1 MLRTLHVVRQ
11 PQELQRRWIRN
22 DKSSEMRMSSVPEP
36 DQQTRRGASAKR
48 EARTRITLRSSAV
61 VASLVALLTLSG
73 CGGGGD
79 AGGVS
84 FDIGVVVGGQ
94 PVHVVVQPGG
104 VQGISIAAGQSIEF
118 DASEPVQWTLEVGGS
133 AVTGSGTTVYYQGVS
148 ITQTALSSS
157 RIALD
162 TSAAFPLAI
171 AVPIR
176 LTAVSTFDSALVA
189 TINVLITN

>member
-1 MLRTLHVVRQ
+1 M
-11 PQELQRRWIRN
+11 
-22 DKSSEMRMSSVPEP
+22 
-36 DQQTRRGASAKR
+36 
-48 EARTRITLRSSAV
+48 
-61 VASLVALLTLSG
+61 TLSG

-79 AGGVS
+79 VGGAF

-94 PVHVVVQPGG
+94 PVSGVVVQSGG
-104 VQGISIAAGQSIEF
+104 AQSISIAAGQSIEF

-133 AVTGSGTTVYYQGVS
+133 AITGSGTTVYYQGVS
-148 ITQTALSSS
+148 VTQTALSAS

-162 TSAAFPLAI
+162 TSAAFLLAS

-189 TINVLITN
+189 TINVLIMN